1 MDVADQEITHAE
13 LLESILETLDRSGH
27 LEDSQMV
34 TPLGSRQC
42 YANVTIGGINYSLTL
57 TRED

>member
-1 MDVADQEITHAE
+1 MNVVEQEIAHAD

-34 TPLGSRQC
+34 TPLGFRQC
-42 YANVTIGGINYSLTL
+42 YANVTIGGVNYSLTL